1 MSLTAGT
8 ATAGRIGVRSI
19 GATATDATGG
29 TGPYT
34 YQWQFNWP
42 RGGAAWS
49 NATGLNIT
57 TRTATLRNLG
67 PAARY
72 RLRLQ
77 YTDAVAAVVYS
88 NTLTV
93 STMPLRGSRLAVG
106 MLRRDLQHAFKLGLQ
121 SHA

>member
-42 RGGAAWS
+42 RGCC
-49 NATGLNIT
+49 
-57 TRTATLRNLG
+57 
-67 PAARY
+67 
-72 RLRLQ
+72 
-77 YTDAVAAVVYS
+77 
-88 NTLTV
+88 
-93 STMPLRGSRLAVG
+93 
-106 MLRRDLQHAFKLGLQ
+106 RRDLQHASKSGLQ